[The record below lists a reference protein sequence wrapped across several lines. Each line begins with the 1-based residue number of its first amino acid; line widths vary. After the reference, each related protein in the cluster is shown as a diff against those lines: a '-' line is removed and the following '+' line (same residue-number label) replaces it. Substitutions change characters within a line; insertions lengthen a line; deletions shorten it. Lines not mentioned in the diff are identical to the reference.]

1 VSSQTFLACYAP
13 IVMSYVYFKTR
24 THNCGL
30 EPETEVGQCNTSP
43 GVYLPWGNW
52 GDCSATCQGG
62 QRVRIRRHNCGLPDD
77 AASEV

>member
-1 VSSQTFLACYAP
+1 
-13 IVMSYVYFKTR
+13 MSYVYFKTR